1 METLTSYSEKKLFEQ
16 FKKEEIC
23 FVIEQNYDFIDETS
37 DVTDDLKEAKE
48 LAKENDYQIFIYK
61 KMFAKDCLSS
71 EEVFNYLVD
80 DVEDMGY
87 SSEYLLNS
95 ISEEDKKEFLDFTE
109 KWFNKIVKDAWFAD
123 ECVGVLKDEDIQ

>member
-1 METLTSYSEKKLFEQ
+1 MKHFTEYSAKSLYGF
-16 FKKEEIC
+16 FKPEEIC
-23 FVIEQNYDFIDETS
+23 FVVEKKYDWISDTS

-48 LAKENDYQIFIYK
+48 LARENDYQIFIYK
-61 KMFAKDCLSS
+61 KMFAKDCLYS
-71 EEVFNYLVD
+71 EEVFNYLVE

-123 ECVGVLKDEDIQ
+123 ELVGVLKDG